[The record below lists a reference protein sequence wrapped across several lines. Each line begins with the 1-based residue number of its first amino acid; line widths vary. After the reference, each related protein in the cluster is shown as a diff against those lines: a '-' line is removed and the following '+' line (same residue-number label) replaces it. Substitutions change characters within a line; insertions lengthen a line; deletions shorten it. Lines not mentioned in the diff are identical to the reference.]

1 LMTRTSRLRQAVIGL
16 KALGLATIAAVIVAL
31 FSANASAAATTC
43 IDTANAATSH
53 ASASVK
59 AKHWN
64 AASNAQIAVAVELQD
79 CLRREPAQRTPSALE
94 RSGALFAL
102 AGKYAARTTNGDD
115 ANTLLV
121 RAKQIFE
128 RILST
133 PDLSQAT
140 RNRIALEIRD
150 TDGALQTLA
159 YARRQRSKV
168 PYVACFGSHCDT
180 QLDISHSDITA
191 SLVGCDAHE
200 DDAVSVNG
208 LAEDGIQWSLIG
220 IRPATASSP
229 AQIVLRLMP
238 ADYNGL
244 TLIVG
249 KCSFPPK
256 PLAVS
261 ELDTREIVLKANAS
275 DAAEP
280 TPRPNLAGVYG
291 FLPSS
296 NVRVYLQSA
305 GSEPITAIVVPHEG
319 AGMFYFDAVI
329 PGTYVMTVS
338 GDGWSKSLGEII
350 VDRPGDLVM
359 KYVHGSEIAH

>member
-1 LMTRTSRLRQAVIGL
+1 MSRPSALRQAILGL
-16 KALGLATIAAVIVAL
+16 KALGFATIAAVIAAS
-31 FSANASAAATTC
+31 FSANASAAATAC

-53 ASASVK
+53 ASASAE

-64 AASNAQIAVAVELQD
+64 AASNAQVEVAIELQD
-79 CLRREPAQRTPSALE
+79 CLRRDPAQRTPSAME
-94 RSGALFAL
+94 RSGELFAL
-102 AGKYAARTTNGDD
+102 AGKYAARTTNLDD

-133 PDLSQAT
+133 PDLSQAM
-140 RNRIALEIRD
+140 RDRIAFAIRD
-150 TDGALQTLA
+150 TDGVLQTLA
-159 YARRQRSKV
+159 FTRLQRSKV

-180 QLDISHSDITA
+180 QLDVSHSDITA

-200 DDAVSVNG
+200 DDSVSVNG
-208 LAEDGIQWSLIG
+208 LAEDGILWSLIG

-238 ADYNGL
+238 TYYNGL
-244 TLIVG
+244 TLTVG
-249 KCSFPPK
+249 KCSFPPE
-256 PLAVS
+256 PLATS
-261 ELDTREIVLKANAS
+261 ELDAREIVLKANAPN
-275 DAAEP
+275 AVVP

-291 FLPSS
+291 FLPSA

-305 GSEPITAIVVPHEG
+305 GSEPIAAIVVPHEG
-319 AGMFYFDAVI
+319 AGMFYFDAVM

-350 VDRPGDLVM
+350 VDKPGDLVM
-359 KYVHGSEIAH
+359 KYVHGTEIAH